1 MDQANAIYGLA
12 TYQLKEAVYVGL
24 VIKDEIWEINHALNG
39 INSQKDLAGSPIK
52 IHTMKMVLENWGQL
66 LPCIRQTADSIIKN
80 GLPGGLNKNEVI
92 FLAPIPS
99 PGKMINVGL
108 NFYDHA
114 AEMGMSIPD
123 GFQPSFF
130 WKGDKNCII
139 GQDQKII
146 PSSDFVDWEAELAVV
161 IGRKAKNIPTESAM
175 DYVAGF
181 TCHNDIT
188 DRSLMMLPDGRLD
201 FYSGKSRDTFGPL
214 GPVIV
219 PTELVPDPDS
229 LRIRCL
235 LNGKV
240 MQDSGADQMIWGPA
254 KCVSYLSG
262 CTTLMPGDVIAL
274 GTGAGTGWTNGVTVG
289 PGELS
294 KIIENMQNGGGIF
307 LRPGDRITVDI
318 PGVGTLENEVAN
330 NEQ

>member
-1 MDQANAIYGLA
+1 MNQSDVAYGLS
-12 TYQLKEAVYVGL
+12 TCRFKGSDYVGL
-24 VIKDEIWEINHALNG
+24 VIKDQVWEINHALDRF
-39 INSQKDLAGSPIK
+39 SHQKSAAGRLPEIR
-52 IHTMKMVLENWGQL
+52 TMKMVLEHWDRF
-66 LPCIRQTADSIIKN
+66 LPCIRESATSIAENETTGGKN
-80 GLPGGLNKNEVI
+80 KSEVV
-92 FLAPIPS
+92 FLAPVPS

-114 AEMGMSIPD
+114 KEMGMTIPE

-139 GQDQKII
+139 GSGQKII
-146 PSSDFVDWEAELAVV
+146 PSSNFVDWEAELAVV
-161 IGRKAKNIPTESAM
+161 IGRKAKDIPVENAM

-188 DRSLMMLPDGRLD
+188 DRSLMMLSDGRLD

-219 PTELVPDPDS
+219 PTEQVADPDR

-235 LNGKV
+235 LNGDV
-240 MQDSGADQMIWGPA
+240 MQDSGADQMVWGPA
-254 KCVSYLSG
+254 RCVSYLSG

-274 GTGAGTGWTNGVTVG
+274 GTGAGTGWTKGINVG
-289 PGELS
+289 PGEML
-294 KIIENMQNGGGIF
+294 KIIENMQNGGGTF

-330 NEQ
+330 HE

>member
-1 MDQANAIYGLA
+1 MDHAGVIYGLA
-12 TYQLKEAVYVGL
+12 TYSLKGTTYVGL
-24 VIKDEIWEINHALNG
+24 VIKDEIWEINHALNC
-39 INSQKDLAGSPIK
+39 INNQKALADPPAK
-52 IHTMKMVLENWGQL
+52 IHTMKMLLEKWDQL
-66 LPCIRQTADSIIKN
+66 LPCIRKTVDAIIKN
-80 GLPGGLNKNEVI
+80 GLSGGLKKNEVK

-114 AEMGMSIPD
+114 KEMGMSIPE

-161 IGRKAKNIPTESAM
+161 IGRKAKNVSIEQAM
-175 DYVAGF
+175 DHVAGF

-214 GPVIV
+214 GPMII

-240 MQDSGADQMIWGPA
+240 MQDSGADQMVWGPA
-254 KCVSYLSG
+254 QCVSYLSG
-262 CTTLMPGDVIAL
+262 CTTLLPGDVIAL
-274 GTGAGTGWTNGVTVG
+274 GTGAGTGWTNGVIVG

-307 LRPGDRITVDI
+307 LRPRDRITVDI

-330 NEQ
+330 NE